1 MIAGMGQKEAKPAEG
16 KVHSRAK
23 DRSMRFI
30 KFSLFGY
37 SDTLAT

>member
-1 MIAGMGQKEAKPAEG
+1 MTAGMGQEEAKPAEG

-30 KFSLFGY
+30 KISLFGHI
-37 SDTLAT
+37 DTLAT